1 MRDFYFAQ
9 HLLNTGEITSGELP
23 SLLADSTAVEPELAI
38 LAMQDGLLT
47 GAQAAELADSGA
59 DFADAAQ
66 EKKMLMAGQIAAL
79 KKSVPEESARFAE
92 ALFRQG
98 RYDYRRLG
106 ELLSAGRAAADPVR
120 EAVVRMG
127 ADLLPGEVERYSD
140 FVAIFLRSVIRFMDT
155 PAVISNRA
163 PNLRGDARTY
173 AVSQRLT
180 GDLVLVT
187 GLLAKED
194 MFVEMAKRYSHE
206 EIHTVDEMAI
216 DSLGEFLNVVNGL
229 FIVDMA
235 RQDLEI
241 DLGLPRV
248 EENVLPTGNRQIA
261 LDIYTA
267 FGNFALVIAAD
278 EFVFKGRE

>member
-9 HLLNTGEITSGELP
+9 YLLNTGEITPQELP
-23 SLLADSTAVEPELAI
+23 SLLANSAAAEPRLAI
-38 LAMQDGLLT
+38 LAVQDGLLT
-47 GAQAAELADSGA
+47 GAQAAELAASGE

-66 EKKMLMAGQIAAL
+66 ERKLLTAAQIAAL
-79 KKSVPEESARFAE
+79 QKSVPDESARFAE

-98 RYDYRRLG
+98 WDDYQRLG
-106 ELLSAGRAAADPVR
+106 DLLSADRAAGDPVR
-120 EAVVRMG
+120 AAVARLG
-127 ADLLPGEVERYSD
+127 GGLLPDEVERYSD

-155 PAVISNRA
+155 PAVISNEA
-163 PNLRGDARTY
+163 PNLNGDAPKY
-173 AVSQRLT
+173 AVSQRLM
-180 GDLVLVT
+180 GDIVMVT
-187 GLLAKED
+187 GLLAQEN

-206 EIHTVDEMAI
+206 DIHTVDEMAT

-241 DLGLPRV
+241 DLRLPRV
-248 EENVLPTGNRQIA
+248 EENVLPTGNRQIT
-261 LDIYTA
+261 LNIYTA

-278 EFVFKGRE
+278 EFVFKGKD